1 MTLDG
6 GDAVTIEWPEG
17 IAELEEFVRS
27 KGLHNISRVGGL
39 CLTLGERYGSST
51 EMTKLQCA

>member
-27 KGLHNISRVGGL
+27 KGLYFACQGPVPHSGRRD
-39 CLTLGERYGSST
+39 TLAVR
-51 EMTKLQCA
+51 K